1 MESCERSQIICS
13 VGFSHLARFLRQEL
27 EEERLGGGRY
37 PTTREFKDSAH
48 RRPLSSPMHT
58 AKPSRF
64 CPMLSPPAAA
74 SSLFHC
80 HHSPEILLPLS
91 KMMITRASY
100 LVFPGTTLSLSNI
113 PNPGASMSFPRT
125 SSFLSCRLSRHSIPS
140 DLLSQR
146 LPMRHM
152 FWMGG
157 HLASDPW
164 SQLSLDTRS
173 LNDPQIHRPLQ
184 LQN

>member
-1 MESCERSQIICS
+1 MESYERSQIICS

-27 EEERLGGGRY
+27 EEERLGG
-37 PTTREFKDSAH
+37 A
-48 RRPLSSPMHT
+48 LSHDTGIRGQRSQKASFFPHEHT
-58 AKPSRF
+58 AKPSRS

-80 HHSPEILLPLS
+80 HHSPEIVLRLS
-91 KMMITRASY
+91 QMMITRASY

-113 PNPGASMSFPRT
+113 PNPGASLSFPRT
-125 SSFLSCRLSRHSIPS
+125 SSFLSCKPSRHSILS
-140 DLLSQR
+140 NLLPQR

-173 LNDPQIHRPLQ
+173 LNDPQIH
-184 LQN
+184 